1 MLAGR
6 ALFPVGLG
14 VRGVRTRSPAPS
26 VSPLPRPPSDA
37 VVIRSRRPTD
47 RRSRAQR
54 WRDAVAELIAL
65 QGEYTQW
72 LAALPEA
79 TRDGAT
85 GDALQAIL
93 DLDLDEIAAVEPPR
107 GFGRD

>member
-1 MLAGR
+1 MSQRGKPGRKPTGQR
-6 ALFPVGLG
+6 ALTGTERQARYRARHAG
-14 VRGVRTRSPAPS
+14 
-26 VSPLPRPPSDA
+26 A
-37 VVIRSRRPTD
+37 VVIRYRRPTD

-65 QGEYTQW
+65 QGEYAQW
-72 LAALPEA
+72 LAALPGA

>member
-1 MLAGR
+1 MPQPSKPGRRPTGQR
-6 ALFPVGLG
+6 ALTGAERQARYRARHTG
-14 VRGVRTRSPAPS
+14 
-26 VSPLPRPPSDA
+26 A
-37 VVIRSRRPTD
+37 VAIRCRRPTD
-47 RRSRAQR
+47 RRSRPQR
-54 WRDAVAELIAL
+54 WRNAVAELIAL
-65 QGEYTQW
+65 QRQYAQW

-85 GDALQAIL
+85 GDALQTIL

>member
-1 MLAGR
+1 MSQHRKPGRRPTGQR
-6 ALFPVGLG
+6 ALTGAERQARYRDRHAG
-14 VRGVRTRSPAPS
+14 
-26 VSPLPRPPSDA
+26 A
-37 VVIRSRRPTD
+37 VVVRYRRPTD
-47 RRSRAQR
+47 RRSRLQR

-65 QGEYTQW
+65 RDEYAQW
-72 LAALPEA
+72 SDALPEA

-85 GDALQAIL
+85 GEALQAIL

>member
-1 MLAGR
+1 MSQHSKPGRKPTGQR
-6 ALFPVGLG
+6 ALTGAERQASYRARHAG
-14 VRGVRTRSPAPS
+14 
-26 VSPLPRPPSDA
+26 A
-37 VVIRSRRPTD
+37 VVIRYRRPTD

-54 WRDAVAELIAL
+54 WHDAVAELIAL
-65 QGEYTQW
+65 QREYAQW

-93 DLDLDEIAAVEPPR
+93 DIDLDEIAAVEPPR

>member
-1 MLAGR
+1 
-6 ALFPVGLG
+6 
-14 VRGVRTRSPAPS
+14 
-26 VSPLPRPPSDA
+26 
-37 VVIRSRRPTD
+37 
-47 RRSRAQR
+47 
-54 WRDAVAELIAL
+54 VAELIAL

-85 GDALQAIL
+85 GDPLHAIL
-93 DLDLDEIAAVEPPR
+93 DLDLDEIAPVEPPG

>member
-1 MLAGR
+1 M
-6 ALFPVGLG
+6 P
-14 VRGVRTRSPAPS
+14 
-26 VSPLPRPPSDA
+26 
-37 VVIRSRRPTD
+37 RRPLADKPMTNAQRQARYRAARATDLLPIRYRRAAD

-79 TRDGAT
+79 TRGGAT